1 MLVLNLYIFLFL
13 LQHPKMSNLTPKS
26 KNVSY
31 LDIILT
37 QLAHFDIRQI
47 AFSQKQIIENCLE
60 NKYIPNA
67 KQML

>member
-1 MLVLNLYIFLFL
+1 
-13 LQHPKMSNLTPKS
+13 MSNLTPKS

-47 AFSQKQIIENCLE
+47 ACSQQKKTKKMKIARLPGYQVS
-60 NKYIPNA
+60 
-67 KQML
+67 

>member
-1 MLVLNLYIFLFL
+1 
-13 LQHPKMSNLTPKS
+13 MSNLTPKS

-47 AFSQKQIIENCLE
+47 ACSQKKKNENCQVTRL
-60 NKYIPNA
+60 PGQLTSA
-67 KQML
+67 